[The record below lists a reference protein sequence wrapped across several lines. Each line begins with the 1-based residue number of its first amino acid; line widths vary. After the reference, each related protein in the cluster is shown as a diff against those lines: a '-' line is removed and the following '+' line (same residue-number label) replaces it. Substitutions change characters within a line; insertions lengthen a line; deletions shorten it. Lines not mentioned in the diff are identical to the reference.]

1 MKVEV
6 GDERMD
12 GCCWIECRIFLVL
25 AVHFF
30 VYLAADAREWRQKH
44 AAFEQP
50 DDRSIECNLQVDV
63 VSDLAGQR

>member
-1 MKVEV
+1 MLVQPSRQGVEIEV

-30 VYLAADAREWRQKH
+30 AYLAADAREWRQKH
-44 AAFEQP
+44 AAFE
-50 DDRSIECNLQVDV
+50 E
-63 VSDLAGQR
+63 SDYWGI